1 MAMQLRFCLV
11 FLLSAYLVTLPVHA
25 SQQCANLLFATGYDG
40 KPAAGAKAV
49 LVEAIQRGEPVR
61 IGWELDFD
69 GDGEANVSHWSAAA
83 FLSVAQGEAFAQ
95 VSAVQRQR
103 PRGGGRIE
111 FADAFT
117 EWRGMLGTDGSL
129 QGAFSDGS
137 PFPDDLSVRI
147 TWCGA
152 LPPRPQWVAVYRNGI
167 DGEALEG
174 SKDAL
179 LAAIRAGQP
188 IQIGWG
194 FSAERDGKALSVE
207 HTISPEF
214 LTIVGGDHV
223 AAQLPEHIAQQG
235 YVNIDRA
242 LFDDGAVMWRGLMT
256 TRGTFDAIW
265 VNRATGEIVRRYPQR
280 AMMTWYAQH
289 PAASDT
295 PPLAVPGGV
304 TRDKARAGDV
314 VPR

>member
-1 MAMQLRFCLV
+1 MLMWSRSG
-11 FLLSAYLVTLPVHA
+11 FLLVLAVYLVTVPVQA
-25 SQQCANLLFATGYDG
+25 TQTCDNLLFATGYDA
-40 KPAAGAKAV
+40 KPAAGTKAA
-49 LVEAIQRGEPVR
+49 LVEVIQRGEPVR

-69 GDGEANVSHWSAAA
+69 GDGKANVSHWSNAA

-111 FADAFT
+111 FADTFT
-117 EWRGMLGTDGSL
+117 EWRGMLGSDGSL
-129 QGAFSDGS
+129 QGAFSDAS

-152 LPPRPQWVAVYRNGI
+152 LPPRPRWVAVYRNGI

-174 SKDAL
+174 SKEAL

-214 LTIVGGDHV
+214 LTIVSGDHV
-223 AAQLPEHIAQQG
+223 AAQLPEHIAQQS
-235 YVNIDRA
+235 YVNIDGA
-242 LFDDGAVMWRGLMT
+242 LFDDGAVMWRRLMT

-289 PAASDT
+289 PVPSDT